1 MLIQALSSIN
11 KKIKK
16 IKKSRNPQTV
26 IFIKMCGLYEEW
38 SKNFVA
44 QPIKGTWFK
53 FSCCTLQGCHTS
65 EFTWIHGA
73 KPHKCRK
80 MTGNLLTA
88 FLISWDTLGLKDCE
102 LLRWRLLFAVC
113 VITTDY
119 TYHKRWITGS
129 RPEVCMQRQPWRGW
143 WMNLIYIFSSST
155 FWFIVYRVP
164 KLFIFTS

>member
-1 MLIQALSSIN
+1 M
-11 KKIKK
+11 
-16 IKKSRNPQTV
+16 
-26 IFIKMCGLYEEW
+26 IFIKMCGLYEER
-38 SKNFVA
+38 SKSFVA

-53 FSCCTLQGCHTS
+53 FSCSTLQGCHTS

-80 MTGNLLTA
+80 MTGNLLSA

-129 RPEVCMQRQPWRGW
+129 RPEVCMQRPPWRGW

-155 FWFIVYRVP
+155 FWFVVYRVP

>member
-1 MLIQALSSIN
+1 M
-11 KKIKK
+11 
-16 IKKSRNPQTV
+16 
-26 IFIKMCGLYEEW
+26 IFIKMCGLYEER
-38 SKNFVA
+38 SKSFVA

-53 FSCCTLQGCHTS
+53 FSCSTLQGCHTS

-80 MTGNLLTA
+80 MTGNLLSA

-129 RPEVCMQRQPWRGW
+129 RPEVCMQRPPWRGW
-143 WMNLIYIFSSST
+143 WMNLIYIPVFSSST
-155 FWFIVYRVP
+155 FWFVVYRVP